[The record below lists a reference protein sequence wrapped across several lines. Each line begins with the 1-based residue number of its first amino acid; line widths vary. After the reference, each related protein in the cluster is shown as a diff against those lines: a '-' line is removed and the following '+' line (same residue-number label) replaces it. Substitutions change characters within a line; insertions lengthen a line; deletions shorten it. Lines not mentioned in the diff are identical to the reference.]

1 MDPFPLDYLFKENP
15 VILELLQTN
24 PGLMKILWLVEN
36 CTSSSILTNTDTN
49 FHEIIFEN
57 WDIEL
62 G

>member
-57 WDIEL
+57 
-62 G
+62 